1 MTRKVETMSTKVK
14 MITRILPKPTL
25 QAILKDIRN
34 NVGNLTVAKDTNGY
48 TVTTRKGLVV
58 LKAMNGNND
67 YLTRW
72 HPKLLAA
79 FNG

>member
-1 MTRKVETMSTKVK
+1 MSDKVK
-14 MITRILPKPTL
+14 MIVRIIPKRTM
-25 QAILKDIRN
+25 QNILKDIRN
-34 NVGNLTVAKDTNGY
+34 HLQNLTVTKDSHGY
-48 TVTTRKGLVV
+48 TVTTGKGLIV
-58 LKAMNGNND
+58 LKAMNGNRD

>member
-1 MTRKVETMSTKVK
+1 MSNKTK
-14 MITRILPKPTL
+14 MIVRIIPKKTV
-25 QAILKDIRN
+25 QNILRDIRAS
-34 NVGNLTVAKDTNGY
+34 VWNLNIEKDDFGY
-48 TVTTRKGLVV
+48 TVTTQKGIVV
-58 LKAMNGNND
+58 LQAMNGNRD

>member
-1 MTRKVETMSTKVK
+1 MKTK
-14 MITRILPKPTL
+14 MIVRIIPKRTM
-25 QAILKDIRN
+25 QNILTDIRN
-34 NVGNLTVAKDTNGY
+34 HVKNLTITKDEHGY
-48 TVTTRKGLVV
+48 TVTTGKGRVV